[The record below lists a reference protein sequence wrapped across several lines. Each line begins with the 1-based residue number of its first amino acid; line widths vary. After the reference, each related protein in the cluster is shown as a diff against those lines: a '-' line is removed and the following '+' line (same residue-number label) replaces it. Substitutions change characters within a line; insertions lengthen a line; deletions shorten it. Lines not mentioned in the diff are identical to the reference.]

1 MIITAKVISHTFKGN
16 KEIKKKERKKKKG
29 VEVGLGQII

>member
-16 KEIKKKERKKKKG
+16 KEIKKKRKKEKKG
-29 VEVGLGQII
+29 S